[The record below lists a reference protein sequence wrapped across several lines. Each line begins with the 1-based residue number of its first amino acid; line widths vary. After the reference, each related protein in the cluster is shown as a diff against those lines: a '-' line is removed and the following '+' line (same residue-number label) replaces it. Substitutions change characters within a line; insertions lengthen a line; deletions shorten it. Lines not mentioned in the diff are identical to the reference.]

1 MSLDIVWACFYGSG
15 ARLEGGRSTESG
27 GDVGDAAEVAEISKK
42 KFWKKGTYLSI
53 GHCLGSFLWFWCE
66 VGRWEVNREWW

>member
-42 KFWKKGTYLSI
+42 NFGKKEHT
-53 GHCLGSFLWFWCE
+53 
-66 VGRWEVNREWW
+66 